1 MILFLIFLIFI
12 VIFSIF
18 IHKKIKYYRSQL
30 QDIIKIKFPYKL
42 GDFITRH
49 EMRMMLIGSYKYY
62 YKDSIAVEYY
72 NNTNRINNFLI
83 LKEIVNKRGKKI
95 ELPGDDTLVVHLRT
109 GDVIDLSKN
118 SVEDFL
124 TNYVIFKQTGINY
137 VKPLIY
143 YNESLKKIPKLKKVI
158 IVTGSHKILNDTKS
172 KKYIEEI
179 GSFFSKKG
187 MIVKYRIKEDPD
199 EDFVFMCHSKYFIK
213 SGGNFSDITANI
225 VKLKN
230 GLVYL

>member
-18 IHKKIKYYRSQL
+18 IHKKIKYYKSQL
-30 QDIIKIKFPYKL
+30 PDIIKIKFPYKL

-49 EMRMMLIGSYKYY
+49 EMRIMLISSYKHYF
-62 YKDSIAVEYY
+62 KNSIAVEYY
-72 NNTNRINNFLI
+72 ENTNRINNFLV
-83 LKEIVNKRGKKI
+83 LKEIVKKRGEKI
-95 ELPGDDTLVVHLRT
+95 KLPGDDVLVVHLRT

-143 YNESLKKIPKLKKVI
+143 YKESLNFFPKLKKVI
-158 IVTGSHKILNDTKS
+158 IVTGSHKNLNDTKS

-179 GSFFSKKG
+179 GSFFQKEG
-187 MIVKYRIKEDPD
+187 MIVKYRAGGDAD

-213 SGGNFSDITANI
+213 SGGNFSNIISNI
-225 VKLKN
+225 VKLEN